1 MDADSV
7 NKWLTLL
14 ANIGVL
20 VGIIFLALEIQQSNR
35 IALATTEISV
45 RSQYKTNN
53 ELILANDAVAELL
66 VKAYDANAEFSD
78 AEIEKLYAFWF
89 AHINTW
95 MSIEIAYKNGLL
107 PRATF
112 ELAIED
118 VPSILLSYPALQPIA
133 RDSVAT
139 FRSGA
144 DSQVHAAIREV
155 LEDAD

>member
-1 MDADSV
+1 LDANSV

-20 VGIIFLALEIQQSNR
+20 VGIMFLALEIQQSNR

-53 ELILANDAVAELL
+53 ELILANDVVAELL

-89 AHINTW
+89 AHVNTW
-95 MSIEIAYKNGLL
+95 MSIEIAYKNGML
-107 PRATF
+107 PRTTF
-112 ELAIED
+112 EFALED
-118 VPSILLSYPALQPIA
+118 VRSLLLGYPALQPIA
-133 RDSVAT
+133 RDAISE
-139 FRSGA
+139 FRAGAGA
-144 DSQVHAAIREV
+144 DVRAAIREV
-155 LEDAD
+155 LEDID